1 MFNINKLPALLSV
14 LFTLIIGFV
23 EIINKDSFKIMAFKM
38 LFTAIFFYII
48 GVLVRKLL
56 VSAIGDMVNNKIAE
70 IKGEQEGDKEK

>member
-1 MFNINKLPALLSV
+1 MFNINKLPAILSI

-48 GVLVRKLL
+48 GVLIRKLI
-56 VSAIGDMVNNKIAE
+56 VSAIGDMVNNKITE
-70 IKGEQEGDKEK
+70 MKEEREGNK

>member
-1 MFNINKLPALLSV
+1 MFNINKLPAILSI
-14 LFTLIIGFV
+14 LFTLIIGFI

-48 GVLVRKLL
+48 GVLIRKLL

-70 IKGEQEGDKEK
+70 IREEKEGNKE